1 MIGPLDVRVGTSG
14 WQYDSWRGALYPAA
28 LRQPA
33 WLEWYAQRF
42 ATVEVNN
49 TFYQLPARDAVRR
62 WHDATPAGFTFAL
75 KFSRYFTHVRR
86 LNDPSEA
93 VRRFFERVEP
103 LEEKLGPVL
112 LQLPPTLEGAPSRLA
127 AVLEAFPSGVRVA
140 VEFRHASWFTGEVR
154 RILER
159 HDAALCLADRGSR
172 PLAPLWRTAGWGYL
186 RLHEGRATPRPCY
199 GRQAL
204 ARWVERLDT
213 LFPDGDEVFIYFNND
228 ARACAVR
235 NASMFRRLVE
245 RPRAPRGS
253 AATQL

>member
-1 MIGPLDVRVGTSG
+1 MQVGTSG
-14 WQYDSWRGALYPAA
+14 WQYDSWRGAFYPAA

-49 TFYQLPARDAVRR
+49 TFYQLPAREAVRR

-75 KFSRYFTHVRR
+75 KCSRYLTHVRR
-86 LNDPSEA
+86 LNEPGEV

-112 LQLPPTLEGAPSRLA
+112 LQLPPTFEAAPSRLA
-127 AVLEAFPSGVRVA
+127 AALEAFPKGVRVA
-140 VEFRHASWFTGEVR
+140 VEFRHASWFTDEVR

-159 HDAALCLADRGSR
+159 HEAAPCLADRGSR
-172 PLAPLWRTAGWGYL
+172 PLMPLWRTAGWGYL

-213 LFPDGDEVFIYFNND
+213 LFPRGGEAFVYFNND

-235 NASMFRRLVE
+235 NALMFARLAG
-245 RPRAPRGS
+245 RSRASGGHP
-253 AATQL
+253 ATQL